1 MFCENITTNKQEMHS
16 LTGGF
21 RGDGPPVGCKLVF
34 FHDFFQFATV
44 RGGGVGG
51 VVAVG
56 SRLLH

>member
-1 MFCENITTNKQEMHS
+1 MHS

-44 RGGGVGG
+44 QGGGGVG
-51 VVAVG
+51 VG
-56 SRLLH
+56 EGSLRGRDCCIYMRI